1 MPPRKPDLKKLKTH
15 FLGGCNFAAK
25 QLEPVAR
32 LTKWEN
38 PSTDY
43 WCWDSVPATT
53 DDLRLVT
60 CGYCKTKLLN
70 QLWFKDWSL
79 LTEQELSLLTVLRAD
94 RDLRKSQET

>member
-1 MPPRKPDLKKLKTH
+1 
-15 FLGGCNFAAK
+15 
-25 QLEPVAR
+25 
-32 LTKWEN
+32 
-38 PSTDY
+38 
-43 WCWDSVPATT
+43 
-53 DDLRLVT
+53 VT